1 MFLTLKWGGGGA
13 RGRGKINRF
22 INFHEFFCLLENME
36 DAVFKIKAIDGKG
49 NGLVAIRDLDP
60 GEVVFV
66 EEAAA
71 VGPASPTSCLECL
84 KVKILVLTT

>member
-1 MFLTLKWGGGGA
+1 M
-13 RGRGKINRF
+13 
-22 INFHEFFCLLENME
+22 ENME

-49 NGLVAIRDLDP
+49 NGLVAVRDLDP